1 MFAAL
6 VIAPLLASASN
17 GVVAVPEPGALS
29 LMLIGLAVI
38 GAIKL
43 KNKFRK

>member
-1 MFAAL
+1 
-6 VIAPLLASASN
+6 
-17 GVVAVPEPGALS
+17 VPEPGTLS